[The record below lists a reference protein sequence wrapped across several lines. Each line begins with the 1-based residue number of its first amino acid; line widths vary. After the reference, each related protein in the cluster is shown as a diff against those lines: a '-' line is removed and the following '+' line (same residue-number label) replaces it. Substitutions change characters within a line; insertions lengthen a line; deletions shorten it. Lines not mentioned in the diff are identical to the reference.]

1 MNSNLSKSSDP
12 FFYRIFVIGRPG
24 SGVPNSI
31 GIANRAADAS
41 KKHTGAIVGGTVGG
55 IIGLLGLLGLAFFV
69 GRRYG
74 QKGRQINLSTSDK
87 YGSEDGK
94 DAQYVTRRL
103 MSSPSSQQ
111 SSLPSPPTPA
121 FTITSFN
128 RPLLPEAHTPQSP
141 AFSSMPVTPVS
152 PVKFVPSTPVPSSN
166 GHGGH
171 SIIYNKAALGANLGT
186 EGGYDRN
193 SVSLDG
199 DGPHTISPYILP
211 QQPPTSSSSRSRMT
225 GPRDI
230 KSWRPRQEQQ
240 LAGSPSLR
248 DIDPLSPS
256 SGAATVEPFVLGPAP
271 PTRFTRGDSKNSGPV
286 SRSTMETPAPPYSS
300 QHGTYESGMNSLR
313 SPVSATLVEYSPTTN
328 ANHTDGSQAQGS

>member
-1 MNSNLSKSSDP
+1 MNSNLPKSSDP
-12 FFYRIFVIGRPG
+12 LFYRIFVIGRPG

-31 GIANRAADAS
+31 GIANRAAAAS

-55 IIGLLGLLGLAFFV
+55 IIGLLSLLGLAFFV

-74 QKGRQINLSTSDK
+74 QKGRQINMSISEK
-87 YGSEDGK
+87 YGSEEGK
-94 DAQYVTRRL
+94 DAQYVTQQL
-103 MSSPSSQQ
+103 MSSPGSQQ
-111 SSLPSPPTPA
+111 SSLPTPSTSGFA
-121 FTITSFN
+121 STSF

-152 PVKFVPSTPVPSSN
+152 PMKFVPSTPVPSSN
-166 GHGGH
+166 GYGGH
-171 SIIYNKAALGANLGT
+171 GIISYNNAALGANLGT
-186 EGGYDRN
+186 ERGYDQN
-193 SVSLDG
+193 SVSSDG
-199 DGPHTISPYILP
+199 GGPHTISPYILP

-230 KSWRPRQEQQ
+230 KSWRPPQEQQ

-271 PTRFTRGDSKNSGPV
+271 RTRFTRGDSKNSGPV

-300 QHGTYESGMNSLR
+300 QHGTYESRMNSLR